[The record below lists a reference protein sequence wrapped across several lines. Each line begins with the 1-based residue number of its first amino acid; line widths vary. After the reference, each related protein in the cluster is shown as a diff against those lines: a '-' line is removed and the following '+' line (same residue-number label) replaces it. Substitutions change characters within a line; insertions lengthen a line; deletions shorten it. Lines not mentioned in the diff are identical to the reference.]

1 MYWIAISLGF
11 LGSLHCI
18 GMCGPLAAGMLGRRN
33 DIGLQVWWS
42 ALGYNTGRTIGYMI
56 IGLLFGLIGSMVAF
70 AGIQKAISI
79 GLGVIMVLF
88 FVFSINPDHLISNH
102 PWLRAFYGS
111 VSTALSRLT
120 TKTDNVPSI
129 GLGLINGFLP
139 CGLVYLAV
147 AGALSLSNVWGSMGF
162 MMFFGLGTFPA
173 MMAMALSHKII
184 SIKQR
189 MSMRKIYPMVTLVM
203 GAYLIYRG
211 LMSEMP
217 LELDFFE
224 ALKHPVMCH

>member
-18 GMCGPLAAGMLGRRN
+18 GMCGPLAAGMLGRKN
-33 DIGLQVWWS
+33 ENGIQALWS
-42 ALGYNTGRTIGYMI
+42 ALGYNVGRTIGYII

-88 FVFSINPDHLISNH
+88 FLFSINPDHLISNH
-102 PWLRAFYGS
+102 RWLRTFYAK
-111 VSTALSRLT
+111 VSTALARLT
-120 TKTDNVPSI
+120 QKTTHVPAIS
-129 GLGLINGFLP
+129 LGFINGFLP

-147 AGALSLSNVWGSMGF
+147 AGALSLSNIWGSMGF

-173 MMAMALSHKII
+173 MMAMSMSHKMV
-184 SIKQR
+184 SIKNR
-189 MSMRKIYPMVTLVM
+189 ISMRKIYPIVTLVM
-203 GAYLIYRG
+203 GVYLIYRG

-217 LELDFFE
+217 LELNFFE
-224 ALKHPVMCH
+224 ALKNPVMCH

>member
-18 GMCGPLAAGMLGRRN
+18 GMCGPLAAGMLGRRKGE
-33 DIGLQVWWS
+33 GLQAFWS
-42 ALGYNTGRTIGYMI
+42 ALGYNSGRTLGYML
-56 IGLLFGLIGSMVAF
+56 IGLLFGLLGAMVAF

-79 GLGVIMVLF
+79 GLGVIMILF

-102 PWLRAFYGS
+102 PWLRSFYAK
-111 VSTALSRLT
+111 VSTALGRLT
-120 TKTDNVPSI
+120 QKSEKVPSI
-129 GLGLINGFLP
+129 ALGLINGFLP
-139 CGLVYLAV
+139 CGLVYLAI

-162 MMFFGLGTFPA
+162 MLFFGLGTFPA
-173 MMAMALSHKII
+173 MMAMSMSHKMIG
-184 SIKQR
+184 IKQR
-189 MSMRKIYPMVTLVM
+189 MSMRKIYPVVTLVM

-224 ALKHPVMCH
+224 ALHHPVMCH